1 MHAVF
6 KDSSSSTK
14 LRVVFDGSAITT
26 SGTSLNQ
33 ALLVGPTLQPTLSE
47 TLMKFRCY
55 PIALNADV
63 SKMYREVLLCPSDK
77 DLHRFIWRASPST
90 PLLEYRMCRVTF
102 GVSASPHLAV
112 RTLQQT
118 ARDHGEGYPGVTH
131 HLLHSFYVD
140 DFLGGANS
148 TQEALQLFTD
158 MRAVLQKGGFNL
170 TKWRS
175 SSKTVLQDIPTE
187 LQEPTLIKDSTSSQ
201 APTISKALGLVWDAD
216 KDVMSPAINVSAAY
230 TSTKR
235 GIFRDVSKTYDVLG
249 WIAPTV
255 IVMKILFQSLWKTGQ
270 DWDDEVPPDLVAQH
284 ALWRDQLPLLKQRS
298 LPRCYILPHLTP
310 LTTELHA
317 FCDASMKAYGA
328 VVYCRSTYR
337 EHDPVI
343 TLVTAKTKVAK
354 IDPPT
359 VPRLELCGAVLLV
372 KLLTATAKTLNIP
385 PQQWHAWT
393 DSSIVLA
400 WLDRQPRQFKQYVS
414 NRVSVILQAT
424 SPHHWK
430 HVPTGENPADC
441 CSRGL
446 MPAEL
451 LHYNLWW
458 DGPTWLYQDPYPE
471 PHQPPR
477 RTLLPME
484 LKPITINITAPHSSV
499 ASQIQEKTSGY
510 HTTLAVAAWC
520 LRLRDRL
527 KLGRPN
533 PDNRT
538 KHLTGSEIIRAR
550 DWLLKENQSINFPN
564 ERKALEKD
572 LPIPPTSR
580 LRALNPLLD
589 PTQLLRVGGRLAN
602 SSLSLTQQHPVIADS
617 QDLIQKWFHHIHIS
631 LCHCG
636 PSLLLSYAGNHLHI
650 IGARRVSRTVCSQC
664 TACRRVA
671 PRWTSQL
678 MGDLPA
684 PRVNPVRAFLHTGM
698 DFAGPF
704 TIKMGYVR
712 KPTKLEAHICVF
724 ICLTYKAVHLEV
736 VSDQTTQA
744 FQAALQR
751 FISRRNCPEHI
762 YSDNGPNFTGAKNQ
776 LKKLYSWLE
785 NETTNDSIQHYLLS
799 HHNITWHNSPPASP
813 HFGGLWE
820 SAVRSMKKHLK
831 RAMGTTLYTFEELT
845 TIACQVEACLNSRPL
860 LPLSSHNQDGLM
872 TLTASHFLLY
882 QSPSSYPEDPRLPEN
897 PDLLKKWNHCQAI
910 IQHFW
915 QRWSREYLSTL
926 QTRSKWQ
933 HQSPNLQVGDIV
945 ILRHE
950 TTFSCH
956 WPLARVTAVYPGQD
970 GLVRV

>member
-1 MHAVF
+1 M
-6 KDSSSSTK
+6 
-14 LRVVFDGSAITT
+14 
-26 SGTSLNQ
+26 
-33 ALLVGPTLQPTLSE
+33 
-47 TLMKFRCY
+47 
-55 PIALNADV
+55 
-63 SKMYREVLLCPSDK
+63 
-77 DLHRFIWRASPST
+77 
-90 PLLEYRMCRVTF
+90 
-102 GVSASPHLAV
+102 
-112 RTLQQT
+112 
-118 ARDHGEGYPGVTH
+118 
-131 HLLHSFYVD
+131 
-140 DFLGGANS
+140 
-148 TQEALQLFTD
+148 
-158 MRAVLQKGGFNL
+158 
-170 TKWRS
+170 
-175 SSKTVLQDIPTE
+175 
-187 LQEPTLIKDSTSSQ
+187 
-201 APTISKALGLVWDAD
+201 
-216 KDVMSPAINVSAAY
+216 
-230 TSTKR
+230 
-235 GIFRDVSKTYDVLG
+235 
-249 WIAPTV
+249 
-255 IVMKILFQSLWKTGQ
+255 
-270 DWDDEVPPDLVAQH
+270 
-284 ALWRDQLPLLKQRS
+284 
-298 LPRCYILPHLTP
+298 
-310 LTTELHA
+310 
-317 FCDASMKAYGA
+317 
-328 VVYCRSTYR
+328 
-337 EHDPVI
+337 
-343 TLVTAKTKVAK
+343 
-354 IDPPT
+354 
-359 VPRLELCGAVLLV
+359 
-372 KLLTATAKTLNIP
+372 
-385 PQQWHAWT
+385 
-393 DSSIVLA
+393 
-400 WLDRQPRQFKQYVS
+400 
-414 NRVSVILQAT
+414 
-424 SPHHWK
+424 
-430 HVPTGENPADC
+430 
-441 CSRGL
+441 
-446 MPAEL
+446 
-451 LHYNLWW
+451 
-458 DGPTWLYQDPYPE
+458 
-471 PHQPPR
+471 
-477 RTLLPME
+477 
-484 LKPITINITAPHSSV
+484 
-499 ASQIQEKTSGY
+499 
-510 HTTLAVAAWC
+510 
-520 LRLRDRL
+520 
-527 KLGRPN
+527 
-533 PDNRT
+533 
-538 KHLTGSEIIRAR
+538 
-550 DWLLKENQSINFPN
+550 
-564 ERKALEKD
+564 
-572 LPIPPTSR
+572 
-580 LRALNPLLD
+580 
-589 PTQLLRVGGRLAN
+589 GGRLAN
-602 SSLSLTQQHPVIADS
+602 SSISLTQQHPVIADS
-617 QDLIQKWFHHIHIS
+617 QDLLIQKWFHHIHIS

-650 IGARRVSRTVCSQC
+650 IGARRLSRTVCSQC

-831 RAMGTTLYTFEELT
+831 RVMGTTLYTFEELT

-970 GLVRV
+970 GLVRVVMIKTATGHLKRPVVKLALLHRPDSPPQPLPPGECSDKQQGRPDQMQPDAASPAAALPLSPGATPINT